1 MASTR
6 GLALLLVACLGAT
19 AVGHTSASSRSLED
33 PASPTPSP
41 APVGLDGRPC
51 ECQKKGPG
59 PCECPQKPYFVPGE
73 NDRPSP
79 CELKQN
85 EVYWR
90 SLLRGGKNW
99 PEMGKRKWKEQAPE
113 PDQRWFKNGD
123 KWKYRWYEPKDMGPG
138 GCGGTWED
146 PEPETT
152 TTTTTTTT
160 YRPTT
165 TTTGTVIVYDPPPPP
180 PVLAPTPA
188 PCDMSESE
196 SKDADGADVPPVM
209 IKSPPAPPKNYLKK
223 KKEEWTVAERVDS
236 ICACKGKAKCDCDGK
251 PSAKQP
257 STPTR

>member
-1 MASTR
+1 MATR

-257 STPTR
+257 SSPTR